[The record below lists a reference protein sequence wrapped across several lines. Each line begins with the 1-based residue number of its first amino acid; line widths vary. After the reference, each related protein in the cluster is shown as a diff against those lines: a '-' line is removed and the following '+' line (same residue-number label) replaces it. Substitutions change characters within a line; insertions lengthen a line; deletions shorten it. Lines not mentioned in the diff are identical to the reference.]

1 MLNRGHVQHSIMTTV
16 TSQRFNL
23 SVKQLIVGH
32 TTTKIIAVVWAK
44 NIAILKIKS
53 NAIEQATAEA
63 ASFLSQ
69 FQQMMLSWVCLVPF
83 LPWPIYSVAYIKQ
96 CFFVKEYFPVY
107 RHPVAINVK
116 TGMPPFRI
124 LANHKI
130 KMCHNS
136 MKKIM
141 IQKITQNNWNFW
153 TVNLIMRAKKL
164 LTSRQIFRYAVPAR
178 TVTKKHCL

>member
-1 MLNRGHVQHSIMTTV
+1 MTTV

-69 FQQMMLSWVCLVPF
+69 FQQMMLS
-83 LPWPIYSVAYIKQ
+83 
-96 CFFVKEYFPVY
+96 
-107 RHPVAINVK
+107 
-116 TGMPPFRI
+116 
-124 LANHKI
+124 
-130 KMCHNS
+130 
-136 MKKIM
+136 
-141 IQKITQNNWNFW
+141 
-153 TVNLIMRAKKL
+153 
-164 LTSRQIFRYAVPAR
+164 
-178 TVTKKHCL
+178 